1 MSATFRFRDGL
12 AEYVTRWMSERKAP
26 VMFRVLWTIVGMI
39 DVAVEV
45 LVQGIQARWPGVG
58 TPTAL
63 PMIGRSRGIL
73 RGQADTDA
81 TYAAKLRGWL
91 DRWRTAGTA
100 YAICRELH
108 EWLGNGP
115 RVRVITRSGHWT
127 TIETDGTV
135 TRTTAAWDWDSV
147 SNPERSGFWSD
158 IWIVIYPTQWAASGT
173 WGDGSL
179 WGDNS
184 NGFGH
189 DVTVAEYDAVRF
201 LIRTWKAAHTRVRCV
216 IWTSDTALFDPTSAP
231 SKPDGTWGRWGQY
244 VAGSY
249 VPSGRNVSTCRYW
262 EIN

>member
-135 TRTTAAWDWDSV
+135 TPREALEKSIETMIHQLRAIV
-147 SNPERSGFWSD
+147 GFKEENAILRLD
-158 IWIVIYPTQWAASGT
+158 ISKIKAASMV
-173 WGDGSL
+173 SR
-179 WGDNS
+179 S
-184 NGFGH
+184 P
-189 DVTVAEYDAVRF
+189 
-201 LIRTWKAAHTRVRCV
+201 
-216 IWTSDTALFDPTSAP
+216 PTSVQA
-231 SKPDGTWGRWGQY
+231 KPT
-244 VAGSY
+244 
-249 VPSGRNVSTCRYW
+249 T
-262 EIN
+262 